1 MRPILSPAKLDQFL
15 TILYLFRYASK
26 PVSESGYGL
35 GQEYWQAIGSSD
47 AVQGSAAD
55 VLLLVDEPSSGA
67 GSTESFQAFR
77 TQLSVANPAA
87 QVLKLSPNNL
97 RLDQEGLD
105 LVLSIAQSSRAVSGL
120 SAVGT
125 ERQAWALSRGA
136 PRHDQVHSLPA
147 EAAASYLATLRTF
160 HPNTP
165 PMVGIGLS
173 AVHLRP
179 AGEWNLRSV
188 LQTLQLVFPST
199 KLSNS
204 VAETTWKVPAKRSTG
219 PANARSRFFK
229 RVIQLAKAKVMS
241 ARQEEEGRRVYQQT
255 VDRLSKSKAA
265 GGSTGKGKGE
275 DDVLQRLIRGV
286 RSVHGVVSLPTGA
299 VSVQDPEAASPVR
312 ARPPQQGAASRAFLE
327 GNSVF
332 AVLRPTPLGL
342 DTSSREVGLVVHG
355 VLGKQ
360 EIALLEE
367 LFAACA
373 QFKLQP
379 RPALALDDVNLADR
393 LRVQNTDKY
402 ASQCALP
409 GNWWYDGQTYVDIS
423 GTRRP
428 LRPDIDKLVELYL
441 VDENAKIAEYN
452 ALLDEI

>member
-1 MRPILSPAKLDQFL
+1 M
-15 TILYLFRYASK
+15 
-26 PVSESGYGL
+26 SESGYGL
-35 GQEYWQAIGSSD
+35 GQEYWQAIGCSD
-47 AVQGSAAD
+47 AVQGSAVD
-55 VLLLVDEPSSGA
+55 MLLLVDEPSPGA
-67 GSTESFQAFR
+67 DSAENFLAFR
-77 TQLSVANPAA
+77 TQLSVANPSA

-105 LVLSIAQSSRAVSGL
+105 LVLSIAQGSRTAAGVSV
-120 SAVGT
+120 SGT
-125 ERQAWALSRGA
+125 ERQAWALSRGI
-136 PRHDQVHSLPA
+136 PHHDLVHCLPA

-173 AVHLRP
+173 TVQLRP

-188 LQTLQLVFPST
+188 LQTLQLIFPSA

-204 VAETTWKVPAKRSTG
+204 VAENTWKVPAKRSTG
-219 PANARSRFFK
+219 PADARSRFFK

-255 VDRLSKSKAA
+255 IDRLSKSKVA
-265 GGSTGKGKGE
+265 GVCKGKEE

-286 RSVHGVVSLPTGA
+286 RSVHGIVSLPTGA
-299 VSVQDPEAASPVR
+299 ASVQDPESASPVR
-312 ARPPQQGAASRAFLE
+312 AKSAQQGASNKAFLE

-332 AVLRPTPLGL
+332 AVLRPTPVGAEASNS
-342 DTSSREVGLVVHG
+342 DVGLVVQG

-360 EIALLEE
+360 EIALLQE

-379 RPALALDDVNLADR
+379 KPVLALEDVNLTDR
-393 LRVQNTDKY
+393 LRVQNNDKY

-452 ALLDEI
+452 ALLNEI

>member
-1 MRPILSPAKLDQFL
+1 MG
-15 TILYLFRYASK
+15 
-26 PVSESGYGL
+26 ESGYGL
-35 GQEYWQAIGSSD
+35 GQEFWQAVGCSD
-47 AVQGSAAD
+47 SIQGAAVD

-67 GSTESFQAFR
+67 DSAENLHAFSA
-77 TQLSVANPAA
+77 QLSVANPSA

-105 LVLSIAQSSRAVSGL
+105 LVLGIAQSSRAAAGVSG
-120 SAVGT
+120 SVSVAGT

-136 PRHDQVHSLPA
+136 PRHDLVQSLSA
-147 EAAASYLATLRTF
+147 ESAASYLATLGTY
-160 HPNTP
+160 HHNIPG
-165 PMVGIGLS
+165 MVGIGLRT
-173 AVHLRP
+173 VLLRP
-179 AGEWNLRSV
+179 TGEWNLRSV
-188 LQTLQLVFPST
+188 LQTMQLILPSSR
-199 KLSNS
+199 LSSS
-204 VAETTWKVPAKRSTG
+204 VAEDTWKVPAKSSAG
-219 PANARSRFFK
+219 PADARSRFFK

-255 VDRLSKSKAA
+255 VERLAKRKFVVGASKGTS
-265 GGSTGKGKGE
+265 KGE
-275 DDVLQRLIRGV
+275 DEVLQRLIRGV
-286 RSVHGVVSLPTGA
+286 RSVHGVVSLPAGS
-299 VSVQDPEAASPVR
+299 VSVQEAASASPVR
-312 ARPPQQGAASRAFLE
+312 TKPTSVISNKAFLE

-332 AVLRPTPLGL
+332 AVLRPMPAGAAA
-342 DTSSREVGLVVHG
+342 SSREAGLLVQG
-355 VLGKQ
+355 VFGKQ

-379 RPALALDDVNLADR
+379 KPALTLSDVGLADR

-428 LRPDIDKLVELYL
+428 LRPDIDKLVELFL
-441 VDENAKIAEYN
+441 LDENAKIEEYN
-452 ALLDEI
+452 ALLKEI